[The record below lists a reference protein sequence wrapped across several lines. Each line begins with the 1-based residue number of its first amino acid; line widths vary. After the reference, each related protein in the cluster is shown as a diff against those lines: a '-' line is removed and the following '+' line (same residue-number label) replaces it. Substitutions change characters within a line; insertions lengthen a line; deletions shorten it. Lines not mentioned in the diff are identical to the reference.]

1 MNIKNISGTILLAL
15 SFVAFSSC
23 EDWPGMEY
31 TIEPKEMLVDD
42 QLIFVDGFLQEGV
55 PVYQGTE
62 GDENDPADR
71 LAIPVRNGFGRELTF
86 VFVDNSDKYGIR
98 IKQEKVKADN
108 IGDRQYF
115 YFDMEGTPKSATD
128 GVIPIS
134 FDVLDEN
141 GVSLLGTIT
150 KTVNVWDGDMERPD
164 RDMIP
169 TVQKPFIFHHAE
181 LNWVNQYHEDPASV
195 VSLYAGTPIPTS
207 SFTLSGITYNT
218 SVNLHYNSILI
229 ANGALTPEF
238 TEVVSGGVTNNVLTL
253 LVPDAENLGAH
264 PEWFTLSDGTT
275 SDVWDPSENSFMHG
289 KNSKPISISMYDEN
303 ASLLISGNNRSRPF
317 SSLTWNVTDR
327 RSNAPLGTYF
337 GQPGRFKIYVKYV
350 NNDPALDIVQYLP
363 AHPGTGE
370 HGWVSYEFEVKENPN
385 PPFELNPELDA
396 TDWEPTEDKPIKA
409 VRAEIRRNEAPYVF
423 TAGTKVANSVKLRIW
438 FASLKEGTTSIE
450 ERTANFKLCQNT
462 GYTSGFNNEEV
473 SAIAGDGA
481 LFGGGINSKK
491 TTETTHSFAD
501 SELESKYYISYVDY
515 NVNSNSIFPVAGIF
529 DLTGYI
535 FANSGT
541 GSPLIP
547 YDLTFPVRV
556 TVE

>member
-1 MNIKNISGTILLAL
+1 MKNIKGAILLAL
-15 SFVAFSSC
+15 SFAAFSSC
-23 EDWPGMEY
+23 EEWPGMEY
-31 TIEPKEMLVDD
+31 TIEPKELQIDD

-86 VFVDNSDKYGIR
+86 VFVDNSDQYGIK
-98 IKQEKVKADN
+98 IKQEKVKTEYL
-108 IGDRQYF
+108 GDRQYV
-115 YFDMEGTPKSATD
+115 YFNMEGTPKNATG

-181 LNWVNQYHEDPASV
+181 FNWVNQYHEDPASV
-195 VSLYAGTPIPTS
+195 VYLYANSPVPNTS
-207 SFTLSGITYNT
+207 FRPAGSGVNYNT

-229 ANGALTPEF
+229 ANGALVPEF

-253 LVPDAENLGAH
+253 LVPDAETLEAH
-264 PEWFTLSDGTT
+264 PDWFKLSDGTT
-275 SDVWDPSENSFMHG
+275 SDVWDSSKNFFMHG

-303 ASLLISGNNRSRPF
+303 APLVTNGNNRSRPF
-317 SSLTWNVTDR
+317 SSLTWNVTIKA
-327 RSNAPLGTYF
+327 SNAPLGTYF
-337 GQPGRFKIYVKYV
+337 SQAGRFKIYVKYV
-350 NNDPALDIVQYLP
+350 NNDSALDIVQYLP

-396 TDWEPTEDKPIKA
+396 LDWEPTTDKPIKA
-409 VRAEIRRNEAPYVF
+409 VRAEVRRNEAPYIF
-423 TAGTKVANSVKLRIW
+423 KAGTKVETNVKLRIW
-438 FASLKEGTTSIE
+438 FASLKEGTSSIGD
-450 ERTANFKLCQNT
+450 RTANFKLCQDT
-462 GYTSGFNNEEV
+462 GYTTGFKNDEV
-473 SAIAGDGA
+473 ITEAGDGA
-481 LFGGGINSKK
+481 LFGGGTNSKK
-491 TTETTHSFAD
+491 TTEVTHSFAD
-501 SELESKYYISYVDY
+501 PDLDSKYYISYVDY
-515 NVNSNSIFPVAGIF
+515 NVNSNSIFPTAGTF

-535 FANSGT
+535 FANSGD
-541 GSPLIP
+541 SAPYIP

-556 TVE
+556 TVQ